1 LVFGAGLY
9 AAGFRRRRNLLLAIL
24 AGGDLGRRMAK
35 TAKLKATDPLRARRD
50 EEKEERRQ
58 AIIDA
63 AEHVIAKVG
72 WAATNFGEI
81 AKRARLSRSLVY
93 FYFPDRD
100 DLFHAVCGRGLAMM
114 EQRFAAAMAAHRMGL
129 DQMMAIGEAYYRFSL
144 DEPLY
149 FAVLSDYQARDSDP
163 ETETENEAAAH
174 AHGRACLGMVAQALA
189 NGLADG
195 SIRKSIGDPR
205 PTAVSVWAFTHGL
218 IQIAARKEAMLR
230 QDFGLTSAKAMAHG
244 FSLLRGS
251 LSAR

>member
-1 LVFGAGLY
+1 M
-9 AAGFRRRRNLLLAIL
+9 LLAIL
-24 AGGDLGRRMAK
+24 AGGVLGRRMAK
-35 TAKLKATDPLRARRD
+35 TAKPKETDPLRARRD

-63 AEHVIAKVG
+63 AEQVIAKVG

-100 DLFHAVCGRGLAMM
+100 DLFHAVCGRGLTIM
-114 EQRFAAAMAAHRMGL
+114 EKRFAAALAAHRSGL
-129 DQMMAIGEAYYRFSL
+129 DQIMAIGEAYYRFSL

-149 FAVLSDYQARDSDP
+149 FTVLSDYQARDSDP
-163 ETETENEAAAH
+163 ATQTDNEAAAH
-174 AHGRACLGMVAQALA
+174 GHGRACLGMVAQALA

-205 PTAVSVWAFTHGL
+205 PTAISVWAFTHGL

-230 QDFGLTSAKAMAHG
+230 EDFGLTSAKAMAHG